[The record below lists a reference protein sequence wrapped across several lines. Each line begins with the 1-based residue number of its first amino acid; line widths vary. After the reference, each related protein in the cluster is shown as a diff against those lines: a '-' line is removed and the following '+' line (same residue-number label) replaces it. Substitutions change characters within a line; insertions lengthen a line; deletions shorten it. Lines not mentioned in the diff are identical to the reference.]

1 MILNHKNMV
10 KKFTTD
16 CNFSG
21 KEVPVTFYLG
31 EPSPES
37 PHPIAFQNKW
47 LTTVRGGTIPPE
59 VMNSFSKLRE
69 ISEKNRLSFEDL
81 CDYVV
86 KELNSNRTLEQ
97 DAKQASALTAKNT
110 KPTE

>member
-1 MILNHKNMV
+1 MV

-31 EPSPES
+31 EPSPQS

-47 LTTVRGGTIPPE
+47 LTTTRGGTVPVE
-59 VMNSFSKLRE
+59 VMNSFAKLRD

-86 KELNSNRTLEQ
+86 KELNASKTLTQ
-97 DAKQASALTAKNT
+97 DAKQASALAIKN
-110 KPTE
+110 KK

>member
-1 MILNHKNMV
+1 MV

-16 CNFSG
+16 CDFGGQKS
-21 KEVPVTFYLG
+21 PVTFYLG
-31 EPSPES
+31 EPSPDS

-47 LTTVRGGTIPPE
+47 LSTSRGGIIPPQI
-59 VMNSFSKLRE
+59 MDSFSKLRE

-86 KELNSNRTLEQ
+86 KELNSNKTLVQ
-97 DAKQASALTAKNT
+97 DAKQASAIAKKDKKSSDNSEI
-110 KPTE
+110 KL

>member
-1 MILNHKNMV
+1 MV

-21 KEVPVTFYLG
+21 KKVPVTFYIG
-31 EPSPES
+31 DPSPES

-47 LTTVRGGTIPPE
+47 LATERGGIVPPE
-59 VMNSFSKLRE
+59 VMNSFAKLKE

-86 KELNSNRTLEQ
+86 KELNSNKTLVR
-97 DAKQASALTAKNT
+97 DAKQASALSVKE
-110 KPTE
+110 KSSE

>member
-1 MILNHKNMV
+1 MV
-10 KKFTTD
+10 KKFTTSCD
-16 CNFSG
+16 FSG

-47 LTTVRGGTIPPE
+47 LVTTRGGTVPAE
-59 VMNSFSKLRE
+59 VMDSFSKLRE
-69 ISEKNRLSFEDL
+69 ISEKNRLSFEEL

-86 KELNSNRTLEQ
+86 KELNANQTLAK
-97 DAKQASALTAKNT
+97 DAKQASALANNKK
-110 KPTE
+110 KPAE